1 MGTTGDASG
10 AARAG
15 STRVAGAG
23 KGPRMGLV
31 DYSTEAGVALVT
43 LNDPPVNG
51 YTHEMMKD
59 LDSAILEARFDND
72 VHVIVITGHGEKFFC
87 AGANINMLRES
98 DPTFKYYFC
107 LHANETLLRLEH
119 TPKLCIAALN
129 GHTVGGG
136 LEVAL
141 ACDLRIARKGAGKIG
156 LPEVALGVLPG
167 TGGTQRLTRLL
178 GKSRAMQMMC
188 EGATFDF
195 ETAQTLGLVNYVWEA
210 ETHKEF
216 MAKVLEH
223 ARKFTPPA
231 RASLAVGRIKRA
243 VQSAEEMSLEQGL
256 ALERELQAELF
267 SSEDAREGL
276 AAYTEKRAPS
286 FRAK

>member
-1 MGTTGDASG
+1 MA
-10 AARAG
+10 
-15 STRVAGAG
+15 
-23 KGPRMGLV
+23 LV
-31 DYSTEAGVALVT
+31 DYLTEGGVAVLT

-59 LDSAILEARFDND
+59 LDGAILEARFDND

-87 AGANINMLRES
+87 AGANINMLAES

-141 ACDLRIARKGAGKIG
+141 ACDLRIARKSAGKIG

-178 GKSRAMQMMC
+178 GKSRAMQLMC

-195 ETAQTLGLVNYVWEA
+195 DTALGYGLVNHVWET

-216 MAKVLEH
+216 MTKVMEY
-223 ARKFTPPA
+223 ARRFTPPA

-243 VQSAEEMSLEQGL
+243 VQGAGEVALEQGL

-267 SSEDAREGL
+267 ASEDAREGIT
-276 AAYTEKRAPS
+276 AYTEKRAPA
-286 FRAK
+286 FRAR